1 METMNDI
8 QMLALSKVKFDR
20 DSIPSGDHAVDFTVR
35 CVGTVKVGDDY
46 ERDATT
52 SIPWLESVALWQETA
67 SAAFDSLIARMDRG
81 ETITRADLVAM
92 RSTGPLATGVLVD
105 CIRTALVAGDSAV
118 GSVAD
123 RVTEVKEGIENV
135 NRELVKQLPKQSC
148 KGASKVVCE
157 WQIV

>member
-1 METMNDI
+1 MNDI

-20 DSIPSGDHAVDFTVR
+20 DMIPAGEHSVDFTVR
-35 CVGTVKVGDDY
+35 VIGTVKVSEDY

-67 SAAFDSLIARMDRG
+67 TAAFDSLISRMDRG
-81 ETITRADLVAM
+81 ETITRKDLVAM
-92 RSTGPLATGVLVD
+92 RSTGPLATSVLVD

-118 GSVAD
+118 GSVTD
-123 RVTEVKEGIENV
+123 RVTEVKLGIEGV
-135 NRELVKQLPKQSC
+135 KRELVKQLPKQQC
-148 KGASKVVCE
+148 KGASKVSCE

>member
-1 METMNDI
+1 MNDI

-20 DSIPSGDHAVDFTVR
+20 DNIPVGDHSVEFTVK
-35 CVGTVKVGDDY
+35 VKGTVKVGNDY

-67 SAAFDSLIARMDRG
+67 SAAFDSLISRMDKG

-92 RSTGPLATGVLVD
+92 RKTGPLATGVLVD
-105 CIRTALVAGDSAV
+105 CIRTALVTGDSAV
-118 GSVAD
+118 GSILD
-123 RVTEVKEGIENV
+123 RVTEVKEGVEKV
-135 NRELVKQLPKQSC
+135 KMELVKQLPKQSC
-148 KGASKVVCE
+148 KGATKVICD

>member
-1 METMNDI
+1 MNDI

-20 DSIPSGDHAVDFTVR
+20 DAIPSGDYSVDFTVR
-35 CVGTVKVGDDY
+35 VKGTVKVGDDY

-81 ETITRADLVAM
+81 ETITRKDLVAM
-92 RSTGPLATGVLVD
+92 RSTGPMATGVLVD
-105 CIRTALVAGDSAV
+105 CIRTALVAGESAV

-123 RVTEVKEGIENV
+123 RVTEVKQGIDSV
-135 NRELVKQLPKQSC
+135 KRELVKQLPKQAC
-148 KGASKVVCE
+148 KGASKVDCE